1 MMSQAIATNHDDLD
15 PMKGSLSSS
24 GSIPQST
31 NNDLPSVQL
40 SQQPPPQQQQ
50 QPAIQSAGNT
60 AQPASASEAPV
71 AANQAQAAK
80 WVSMNTP
87 PLPTPASTSSS
98 TSTAAIAPPPLNTNT
113 QDQKGDEQ
121 PNSVS
126 PAQPSGESGCD
137 DEDARSPSKS
147 DKPMVGTAEWHR
159 IRRENHKQVE
169 RRRRE
174 TINEGINA
182 LAAIVPNCE
191 KNKGQILRSAAEYIQ
206 QLKENEAKVLEKWTL
221 EKLCCEQA
229 INELTEQVE
238 KLKEENARLRNPPP
252 TLLKAEAERDDVKV
266 GRKRRL
272 EADHDTQQ

>member
-1 MMSQAIATNHDDLD
+1 
-15 PMKGSLSSS
+15 
-24 GSIPQST
+24 
-31 NNDLPSVQL
+31 
-40 SQQPPPQQQQ
+40 
-50 QPAIQSAGNT
+50 
-60 AQPASASEAPV
+60 
-71 AANQAQAAK
+71 
-80 WVSMNTP
+80 MNPP

-98 TSTAAIAPPPLNTNT
+98 SSSAAVVPPPLKADM
-113 QDQKGDEQ
+113 QEPREDEH
-121 PNSVS
+121 PSSVS
-126 PAQPSGESGCD
+126 PAQPSGESACD
-137 DEDARSPSKS
+137 DEDPRSPSKS

-206 QLKENEAKVLEKWTL
+206 QLKENEAKVIEKWTL

-238 KLKEENARLRNPPP
+238 KLKEENARLRDPSA
-252 TLLKAEAERDDVKV
+252 TLLRAAEAERDDVKV